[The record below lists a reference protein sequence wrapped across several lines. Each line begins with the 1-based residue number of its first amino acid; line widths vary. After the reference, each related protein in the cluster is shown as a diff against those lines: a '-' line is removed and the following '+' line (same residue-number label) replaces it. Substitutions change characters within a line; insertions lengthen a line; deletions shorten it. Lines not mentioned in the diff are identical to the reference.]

1 MEQAKKFIQKTKKII
16 KISSIVTLTLELIFF
31 ISKEIVDLHY
41 SNNNEETIDQYNQKF
56 KLSLFRIIGNGVF
69 YLFILIILFFN
80 YYNAL
85 LMGGIIYLIFGL
97 IAFLYLIIE
106 MNTTAASESRPIEY
120 YENNIKLF

>member
-31 ISKEIVDLHY
+31 ISKEIDDLHY

-85 LMGGIIYLIFGL
+85 LIGGIIYLIFGL
-97 IAFLYLIIE
+97 IAF
-106 MNTTAASESRPIEY
+106 
-120 YENNIKLF
+120 